1 MALLIPWRSSPA
13 LGGSRAARRAIR
25 PTKPQQDPQ
34 RYLESAV
41 VRYSRVRIK
50 EFTAVGVDRP
60 PVRFSTIFWLR
71 FDTTGEL
78 SDIPQYQLNATH
90 RQRAATSSRKRHS
103 HAPVAARARP
113 SHIVR
118 NLKRAPVDAGRQ
130 RLAAPA
136 ASPRV
141 RPIVDRARTQHFSVA
156 C

>member
-13 LGGSRAARRAIR
+13 LGGSRARARRAIR

-41 VRYSRVRIK
+41 VRYSRVRTK
-50 EFTAVGVDRP
+50 EFTVVGADRP

-78 SDIPQYQLNATH
+78 SALTASAPLRYRASATATRLWRHALDRLTH
-90 RQRAATSSRKRHS
+90 RPEH
-103 HAPVAARARP
+103 
-113 SHIVR
+113 
-118 NLKRAPVDAGRQ
+118 LKRAPVDAGRQ

-141 RPIVDRARTQHFSVA
+141 RPIVDRARTQHFSAA